1 MSIIWRGLK
10 VSNDERLYAE
20 IRRVNHLLAESRD
33 ETSAAIQRA
42 EDIQRDK
49 DAEISSLLDKLE
61 DAKLRVTQL
70 ENTNSKRMF
79 DSAMEKLNNVTSKLI
94 DAESELR
101 ELRAKV
107 SELRAKVSDMQ
118 KFIDTLPDGLRGAWS
133 LYLMMK
139 QDKECEDE

>member
-1 MSIIWRGLK
+1 MSIIWKGSK
-10 VSNDERLYAE
+10 MSNDVRYLAE
-20 IRRVNHLLAESRD
+20 IKQLNYLLAQSRN

-49 DAEISSLLDKLE
+49 DAEISSLCDKLS

-70 ENTNSKRMF
+70 ENCNSKRMF
-79 DSAMEKLNNVTSKLI
+79 DSTLEKLNNVTSKLI
-94 DAESELR
+94 NTESELR

-107 SELRAKVSDMQ
+107 SDMQ
-118 KFIDTLPDGLRGAWS
+118 RFIDTLPDGLRGAWS

-139 QDKECEDE
+139 QDKESEDE

>member
-1 MSIIWRGLK
+1 M
-10 VSNDERLYAE
+10 SNDERLYAE

-79 DSAMEKLNNVTSKLI
+79 DSVMEKLNNVTSKLI
-94 DAESELR
+94 NAESELR
-101 ELRAKV
+101 
-107 SELRAKVSDMQ
+107 ELRAKVSDMQ

-139 QDKECEDE
+139 KDKESDDE

>member
-1 MSIIWRGLK
+1 MSIIWRGSK

-20 IRRVNHLLAESRD
+20 IRRLNHLLAESRD

-49 DAEISSLLDKLE
+49 DAEISSLCDKLS

-101 ELRAKV
+101 ELRVKV
-107 SELRAKVSDMQ
+107 ANMQ

-139 QDKECEDE
+139 QERDDE

>member
-1 MSIIWRGLK
+1 M
-10 VSNDERLYAE
+10 SNDERLYAE
-20 IRRVNHLLAESRD
+20 IRRLNHLIAESRD

-79 DSAMEKLNNVTSKLI
+79 DSVLEKLNNVTSKLI

-107 SELRAKVSDMQ
+107 SDMQ
-118 KFIDTLPDGLRGAWS
+118 KFIDTLPDGLRGAWES
-133 LYLMMK
+133 VFN
-139 QDKECEDE
+139 DETG

>member
-1 MSIIWRGLK
+1 M
-10 VSNDERLYAE
+10 SNDERLYAE

-61 DAKLRVTQL
+61 DAKLRVAQL

-107 SELRAKVSDMQ
+107 SDMQ

-139 QDKECEDE
+139 QERDDDIG

>member
-1 MSIIWRGLK
+1 M
-10 VSNDERLYAE
+10 SNDERLYAE

-49 DAEISSLLDKLE
+49 DAEISSLLDKLD

-70 ENTNSKRMF
+70 ENTNSKRLF
-79 DSAMEKLNNVTSKLI
+79 DSTMEKLNNVTSKLI

-101 ELRAKV
+101 
-107 SELRAKVSDMQ
+107 ELRAKVSDMQ

-139 QDKECEDE
+139 KDKESEDDIG

>member
-1 MSIIWRGLK
+1 MSIIWKGSK
-10 VSNDERLYAE
+10 MSNDVRYLAE
-20 IRRVNHLLAESRD
+20 IKQLNYLLAQARD

-49 DAEISSLLDKLE
+49 DAEISSLCDKLS

-79 DSAMEKLNNVTSKLI
+79 DSVMEKLNNVTSKLI

-101 ELRAKV
+101 
-107 SELRAKVSDMQ
+107 ELRAKVSDMQ

-139 QDKECEDE
+139 QDKESDDD

>member
-1 MSIIWRGLK
+1 MSIIWKGSK
-10 VSNDERLYAE
+10 MSNDERLHAE
-20 IRRVNHLLAESRD
+20 IKRLNYLLVQSRN
-33 ETSAAIQRA
+33 ETSNAIQRA

-49 DAEISSLLDKLE
+49 DAEISSLCDKLS

-101 ELRAKV
+101 ELRV
-107 SELRAKVSDMQ
+107 KVSDMQ

-139 QDKECEDE
+139 QERDDDIG

>member
-1 MSIIWRGLK
+1 M
-10 VSNDERLYAE
+10 SNDERLYAE

-79 DSAMEKLNNVTSKLI
+79 DSVMEKLNNVTSKLI

-101 ELRAKV
+101 
-107 SELRAKVSDMQ
+107 ELRAKVSDMQ

-139 QDKECEDE
+139 QDKESDDE

>member
-1 MSIIWRGLK
+1 M
-10 VSNDERLYAE
+10 SNDERLYAE

-107 SELRAKVSDMQ
+107 SDMQ

-139 QDKECEDE
+139 QDKESEDE

>member
-1 MSIIWRGLK
+1 MSIIWEGKGLK
-10 VSNDERLYAE
+10 MSNDERLYAE
-20 IRRVNHLLAESRD
+20 IKRLNYLLVQSRN

-49 DAEISSLLDKLE
+49 DAEISSLLDKLD
-61 DAKLRVTQL
+61 DAKLRVAQL

-107 SELRAKVSDMQ
+107 SDMQ
-118 KFIDTLPDGLRGAWS
+118 RFIDTLPDGLRGAWS

-139 QDKECEDE
+139 KDKESEDDIG

>member
-1 MSIIWRGLK
+1 MSIIWKGSK
-10 VSNDERLYAE
+10 MSNDVRYLAE
-20 IRRVNHLLAESRD
+20 IKQLNYLLAQARD
-33 ETSAAIQRA
+33 ETSNAIQRA

-49 DAEISSLLDKLE
+49 DAEISSLLDKLD

-107 SELRAKVSDMQ
+107 SDMQ

-139 QDKECEDE
+139 KERDDDE

>member
-1 MSIIWRGLK
+1 MSIIWKGSK
-10 VSNDERLYAE
+10 MSNDERLFAE
-20 IRRVNHLLAESRD
+20 IKRLNYLLVQSRN

-42 EDIQRDK
+42 EDIQKDN

-61 DAKLRVTQL
+61 DAKLRVAQL

-101 ELRAKV
+101 ELRV
-107 SELRAKVSDMQ
+107 KVSDMQ

-139 QDKECEDE
+139 KDKESEDE

>member
-1 MSIIWRGLK
+1 MSIIWKGSK
-10 VSNDERLYAE
+10 MSNDVRYLAE
-20 IRRVNHLLAESRD
+20 IKQLNYLLAQARD

-49 DAEISSLLDKLE
+49 DAEISSLCDKLS

-107 SELRAKVSDMQ
+107 SDMQ

-139 QDKECEDE
+139 KERDDDE

>member
-1 MSIIWRGLK
+1 MSIIWKGLK
-10 VSNDERLYAE
+10 MSNDERLYAE
-20 IRRVNHLLAESRD
+20 IKRLNYLLVQSRN
-33 ETSAAIQRA
+33 ETSNAIQRA

-49 DAEISSLLDKLE
+49 DAEISSLCDKLS

-94 DAESELR
+94 DAESKLR
-101 ELRAKV
+101 DVTHERD
-107 SELRAKVSDMQ
+107 EMQ

-139 QDKECEDE
+139 QDKESEDE

>member
-1 MSIIWRGLK
+1 M
-10 VSNDERLYAE
+10 SNDERLYAE
-20 IRRVNHLLAESRD
+20 IRRLNYLLAQSRD
-33 ETSAAIQRA
+33 EVSNAIQRA

-101 ELRAKV
+101 ELRV
-107 SELRAKVSDMQ
+107 KVSDMQ

-139 QDKECEDE
+139 QERDDDIG

>member
-1 MSIIWRGLK
+1 M
-10 VSNDERLYAE
+10 SNDERLHAE
-20 IRRVNHLLAESRD
+20 IKRLNYLLVQSRN
-33 ETSAAIQRA
+33 ETSNAIQRA

-49 DAEISSLLDKLE
+49 DAEISSLCDKLS
-61 DAKLRVTQL
+61 DAKLRVAQL

-107 SELRAKVSDMQ
+107 SDMQ

-139 QDKECEDE
+139 QERDDD

>member
-1 MSIIWRGLK
+1 M
-10 VSNDERLYAE
+10 SNDERLYAE

-49 DAEISSLLDKLE
+49 DAEISSLLDKLD
-61 DAKLRVTQL
+61 DAKLRITQL

-94 DAESELR
+94 DAESELI
-101 ELRAKV
+101 
-107 SELRAKVSDMQ
+107 ELRAKVSDMQ

-139 QDKECEDE
+139 KDKESEDE

>member
-1 MSIIWRGLK
+1 MSIIWKGSK
-10 VSNDERLYAE
+10 MSNDERLYAE
-20 IRRVNHLLAESRD
+20 IKRLNYLLAQARN
-33 ETSAAIQRA
+33 ETSNAIQRA

-101 ELRAKV
+101 ELRVKV
-107 SELRAKVSDMQ
+107 ADMQ

-139 QDKECEDE
+139 QDKESDDE

>member
-1 MSIIWRGLK
+1 MSIIWKGSK
-10 VSNDERLYAE
+10 MSNDVRYLAE
-20 IRRVNHLLAESRD
+20 IKQLNYLLAQARD
-33 ETSAAIQRA
+33 ETSNAIQRA

-49 DAEISSLLDKLE
+49 DAEISSLCDKLS
-61 DAKLRVTQL
+61 DAKLRVAQL

-107 SELRAKVSDMQ
+107 SDMQ

-139 QDKECEDE
+139 QDKESDDE

>member
-1 MSIIWRGLK
+1 M
-10 VSNDERLYAE
+10 SNDERLYAE
-20 IRRVNHLLAESRD
+20 IRRLNHLLAESRD

-49 DAEISSLLDKLE
+49 DAEISSLCDKLS

-79 DSAMEKLNNVTSKLI
+79 DSVMEKLNNVTSKLI

-101 ELRAKV
+101 ELRV
-107 SELRAKVSDMQ
+107 KVSDMQ

-139 QDKECEDE
+139 QESDDE

>member
-1 MSIIWRGLK
+1 MSIIWKGSK
-10 VSNDERLYAE
+10 MSNDERLLAE
-20 IRRVNHLLAESRD
+20 IKRLNYLLAQSRN
-33 ETSAAIQRA
+33 ETSNAIQRA

-49 DAEISSLLDKLE
+49 DAEISSLCDKLS

-94 DAESELR
+94 NTESELR

-107 SELRAKVSDMQ
+107 SDMQ
-118 KFIDTLPDGLRGAWS
+118 RFIDTLPDGLRGAWS
-133 LYLMMK
+133 MYLMWER
-139 QDKECEDE
+139 DDE

>member
-1 MSIIWRGLK
+1 MS
-10 VSNDERLYAE
+10 NEERLHAE
-20 IRRVNHLLAESRD
+20 IKRLNYLLVQSRN
-33 ETSAAIQRA
+33 ETSNAIQRA

-49 DAEISSLLDKLE
+49 DAEISSLCDKLS

-101 ELRAKV
+101 ELRV
-107 SELRAKVSDMQ
+107 KVSDMQ

-139 QDKECEDE
+139 QERDDDIG

>member
-1 MSIIWRGLK
+1 M
-10 VSNDERLYAE
+10 SNDVRYLAE
-20 IRRVNHLLAESRD
+20 IKQLNYLLAQSRD

-49 DAEISSLLDKLE
+49 DAEISSLCDKLS

-107 SELRAKVSDMQ
+107 SDMQ

-139 QDKECEDE
+139 QEKNDDIG

>member
-1 MSIIWRGLK
+1 MSIIWRGSK

-49 DAEISSLLDKLE
+49 DAEISSLCDKLS

-70 ENTNSKRMF
+70 ESTNSKRMF

-94 DAESELR
+94 NAESELR
-101 ELRAKV
+101 
-107 SELRAKVSDMQ
+107 ELRAKVSDMQ

-139 QDKECEDE
+139 KDKESEDE

>member
-1 MSIIWRGLK
+1 M
-10 VSNDERLYAE
+10 SNDERLYAE
-20 IRRVNHLLAESRD
+20 IRRLNHLLAESRD

-49 DAEISSLLDKLE
+49 DAEISSLCDKLS

-101 ELRAKV
+101 ELRVKV
-107 SELRAKVSDMQ
+107 ANMQ

-139 QDKECEDE
+139 QERDDE

>member
-1 MSIIWRGLK
+1 M
-10 VSNDERLYAE
+10 SNDERLYAE
-20 IRRVNHLLAESRD
+20 IKRLNYLLVQSRN
-33 ETSAAIQRA
+33 ETSNAIQRA

-107 SELRAKVSDMQ
+107 SDMQ

-139 QDKECEDE
+139 QERDDDIG

>member
-1 MSIIWRGLK
+1 M
-10 VSNDERLYAE
+10 SNDERLYAE

-49 DAEISSLLDKLE
+49 DAEISSLLDKLD

-107 SELRAKVSDMQ
+107 SDMQ

-139 QDKECEDE
+139 KERDDD

>member
-1 MSIIWRGLK
+1 M
-10 VSNDERLYAE
+10 SNDERLYAE
-20 IRRVNHLLAESRD
+20 IRRLNHLIAESRD

-101 ELRAKV
+101 ELRV
-107 SELRAKVSDMQ
+107 KVSDMQ

-139 QDKECEDE
+139 QDKECQDEKVI

>member
-1 MSIIWRGLK
+1 MSNEVRYL
-10 VSNDERLYAE
+10 AE
-20 IRRVNHLLAESRD
+20 IKQLNYLLAQARD
-33 ETSAAIQRA
+33 ETSNAIQRA

-49 DAEISSLLDKLE
+49 DAEISSLLDKLN

-101 ELRAKV
+101 ELR
-107 SELRAKVSDMQ
+107 SKVSDMQ

-139 QDKECEDE
+139 QGKDDE

>member
-1 MSIIWRGLK
+1 MSIIWRGSK

-20 IRRVNHLLAESRD
+20 IKRLNYLLAQARS
-33 ETSAAIQRA
+33 ETSNAIQRA

-49 DAEISSLLDKLE
+49 DAEISSLCDQLS

-79 DSAMEKLNNVTSKLI
+79 DSVMEKLNNVTSKLI

-107 SELRAKVSDMQ
+107 SDMQ
-118 KFIDTLPDGLRGAWS
+118 RFIDTLPDGLRGAWS

-139 QDKECEDE
+139 QDKESDDE

>member
-1 MSIIWRGLK
+1 M
-10 VSNDERLYAE
+10 SNDERLYAE

-79 DSAMEKLNNVTSKLI
+79 DSVMEKLNTVTSKLI

-101 ELRAKV
+101 ELRV
-107 SELRAKVSDMQ
+107 KVSDMQ
-118 KFIDTLPDGLRGAWS
+118 RFIDTLPDGLRGAWS

-139 QDKECEDE
+139 KDKESEDE

>member
-1 MSIIWRGLK
+1 M
-10 VSNDERLYAE
+10 SNDERLYAE
-20 IRRVNHLLAESRD
+20 IKRLNHLLAESRD

-49 DAEISSLLDKLE
+49 DAEISSLLDKLD

-79 DSAMEKLNNVTSKLI
+79 DSILEKLNNVTSKLI
-94 DAESELR
+94 NAESELR
-101 ELRAKV
+101 ELRV
-107 SELRAKVSDMQ
+107 KVSDMQ

-139 QDKECEDE
+139 QDKESDDE

>member
-1 MSIIWRGLK
+1 M
-10 VSNDERLYAE
+10 SNDVRYLAE
-20 IRRVNHLLAESRD
+20 IKQLNYLLAQSRD

-49 DAEISSLLDKLE
+49 DAEISSLCDKLS

-79 DSAMEKLNNVTSKLI
+79 DSVMEKLNNVTSKLI

-101 ELRAKV
+101 ELRV
-107 SELRAKVSDMQ
+107 KVSDMQ

-139 QDKECEDE
+139 KERDDD